1 MIKDFRIRARDLPY
15 TTKSDII
22 KSFIGRENEF
32 HKELKILLEN
42 IYKGAYIEILQGSE
56 EKGKDLVIRKKD
68 DFGNYEH
75 IAFVVK
81 AVEKLSGAAV
91 GKAAEISTQVQ
102 QAFMTKAQLKDIHEG
117 VTISKVYVVNTGTI
131 SDGAKRKIL
140 EPILMPNYKNNL
152 EFIDIETLIKYFE
165 EYYPAFYF
173 NKDMQTFFKNRVEKI
188 ERFLVDDKKLQNFI
202 EPNIKKFNKTKTEL
216 LAQQNNSHN
225 ELKLIGEQLFG
236 HKETFHSFLKIVTEN
251 KSERILLTGDAG
263 SGKSVLLYKLVL
275 EFINKFLKEH
285 NINSINNIDFE
296 LPICLKATDIKKDGI
311 ENIEDI
317 IETFYSS
324 SRDNRIKTIIID
336 GIDEIGTKDRTEI
349 KEKVEAY
356 IRLKNNNISLVFSSR
371 TNFTIIDEFN
381 TYTHYELMPYEMKQA
396 VEFIKNMVQ
405 KQSILLDNLEAKLFE
420 LEGQIPFYP
429 LALRLLIEVV
439 EKYKEVPASITEL
452 YNRYISIIFG
462 EYEISTELDKLFEP
476 RIKREFLTDLSYEVF
491 YINNL
496 VKIDLDEFEIFM
508 EKFCNKHR
516 FLQENKNE
524 FIENIKRISLL
535 KIENNEVYFSHK
547 SFLDFFIANYFKE
560 NKDDLSY
567 NNKFDDIFN
576 IFTSNEQ
583 WEDVTFF
590 YFGLKTKVN
599 RSEFNQ
605 LIKYIGD
612 LEEGFNKNLTNF
624 YLGRLIQ
631 YAYMT
636 EKSFV
641 DEIISNSMK
650 ITLDLKNNFYNLFKE
665 SLDIVEIP
673 HILSDI
679 GILHLIDLCYSS
691 SFMRENTKNLIEKI
705 DGNESEIYFSTI
717 YILKNAKLLGKN
729 FVNDNLKNILP
740 KIKQIHNL
748 ENKVLL
754 TTLIDFFEEKG
765 KLELNDELNE
775 EIDKLIHKYKK
786 NYPDLFQKLFSIRK
800 NNILDLKRNLD
811 KNK

>member
-1 MIKDFRIRARDLPY
+1 MIEDFKIRAKDLPY
-15 TTKSDII
+15 SVKSDII
-22 KSFIGRENEF
+22 KSFIGRENKF
-32 HKELKILLEN
+32 HKDLKILLEN
-42 IYKGAYIEILQGSE
+42 IYKDAYIEILQGPE
-56 EKGKDLVIRKKD
+56 EKGKDLVVRKKN
-68 DFGNYEH
+68 DFGKYEH

-81 AVEKLSGAAV
+81 AVEKLSGSAT
-91 GKAAEISTQVQ
+91 GKTAEISTQVQ
-102 QAFMTKAQLKDIHEG
+102 QSFMTKAQLKDVHEE

-131 SDGAKRKIL
+131 SDGAKRKIIDTL
-140 EPILMPNYKNNL
+140 LMPNYKNNL
-152 EFIDIETLIKYFE
+152 EFIDIETLIGYFE
-165 EYYPAFYF
+165 EHYPEFYF
-173 NKDMQTFFKNRVEKI
+173 NKDLQTFFKNRVEKI
-188 ERFLVDDKKLQNFI
+188 EQFLINEKKLKTFI
-202 EPNIKKFNKTKTEL
+202 EPNIKKFIKNKNEL
-216 LAQQNNSHN
+216 LAQQNGHN

-236 HKETFHSFLKIVTEN
+236 HKETFHSFFKIITEN
-251 KSERILLTGDAG
+251 KSEKILLTGDAG

-275 EFINKFLKEH
+275 EFINKFLKEQ
-285 NINSINNIDFE
+285 NINSINDINFE
-296 LPICLKATDIKKDGI
+296 LPICLKPTDIKRDGLD
-311 ENIEDI
+311 NIEEI

-324 SRDNRIKTIIID
+324 SKDNKIKTIIID
-336 GIDEIGTKDRTEI
+336 GIDEVATNDRAEI
-349 KEKVEAY
+349 KEKIEAY
-356 IRLKNNNISLVFSSR
+356 VNLKNKQITLVFSSR
-371 TNFTIIDEFN
+371 TNFSIIDEFT
-381 TYTHYELMPYEMKQA
+381 TYTHYELMPYEIKQA
-396 VEFIKNMVQ
+396 IEFIKNMAQ

-439 EKYKEVPASITEL
+439 EKHKEVPASITEL
-452 YNRYISIIFG
+452 YNRYIGIIFG
-462 EYEISTELDKLFEP
+462 EYEISTELDRLFEP

-491 YINNL
+491 YINNQ
-496 VKIDLDEFEIFM
+496 VKIDLEEFENFI
-508 EKFCNKHR
+508 ENFCNKHR
-516 FLQENKNE
+516 FLHENKDE

-535 KIENNEVYFSHK
+535 KIDNNEVYFSHK
-547 SFLDFFIANYFKE
+547 SFLDFFIANYFKD
-560 NKDDLSY
+560 NKDDLSDDD
-567 NNKFDDIFN
+567 KFDELFK

-599 RSEFNQ
+599 KSEFIK
-605 LIKYIGD
+605 LKKYIND

-624 YLGRLIQ
+624 YLGRLVQ

-650 ITLDLKNNFYNLFKE
+650 LSLDLKNNFYNLFKE

-729 FVNDNLKNILP
+729 FVNTNLKNILP
-740 KIKQIHNL
+740 KIKEIDNL

-754 TTLIDFFEEKG
+754 ITLIDFFENKG
-765 KLELNDELNE
+765 KLELDDDLNK
-775 EIDKLIHKYKK
+775 EIDKLINTYKK
-786 NYPDLFQKLFSIRK
+786 NYPILFQKLFSIKK

-811 KNK
+811 KK